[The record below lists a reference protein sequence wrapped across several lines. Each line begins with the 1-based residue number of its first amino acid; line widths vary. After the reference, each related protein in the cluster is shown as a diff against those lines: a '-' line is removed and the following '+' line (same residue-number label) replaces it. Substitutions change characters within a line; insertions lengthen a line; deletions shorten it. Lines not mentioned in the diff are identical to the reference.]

1 MKDAT
6 DPRWKDEPAYRAWL
20 AWMRKYNPMANPAE
34 IYNVYGYNVA
44 MTLAQ
49 VLRQCGD
56 DLSREN
62 IMRQATNLHDLA
74 LPMLQP
80 GITINTGPTDYEP
93 IKQLRLVRFDGE
105 TWAPFGEVME
115 GMLTK

>member
-1 MKDAT
+1 
-6 DPRWKDEPAYRAWL
+6 L
-20 AWMRKYNPMANPAE
+20 AKYNPMANPAE
-34 IYNVYGYNVA
+34 SYNVVAYNAA
-44 MTLAQ
+44 MLMVQ
-49 VLRQCGD
+49 VLKQCGD

-62 IMRQATNLHDLA
+62 IMRQAANLHDVA

-80 GITINTGPTDYEP
+80 GILINTSPTDYEP
-93 IKQLRLVRFDGE
+93 VKQLRLVRFDGE